1 LTPSPTL
8 GVVFLVGLSKLFQTP
23 INHAII
29 NANQSSCGA
38 IDGEKT
44 VMASPSTPKP
54 EEKTISETG
63 VTDESVQVSP
73 AHPMP
78 EHFPEVHLD
87 EDTGAVTI
95 AAPAASAEKAEKA
108 DAIKEPPKDT
118 NATIAAAPIVTSATV
133 AAPVAPTNPAAPVPY
148 APADREAIQPNYTG
162 YQAERQV
169 CVRCGSTNL
178 SRGYVV
184 DFSDKFQH
192 LHFAPRRMSTRRL
205 NWALRPFRSLTQL
218 NAVACRDCG
227 AVLLVADPHELRKAE
242 RRRSED

>member
-1 LTPSPTL
+1 
-8 GVVFLVGLSKLFQTP
+8 
-23 INHAII
+23 
-29 NANQSSCGA
+29 
-38 IDGEKT
+38 
-44 VMASPSTPKP
+44 
-54 EEKTISETG
+54 
-63 VTDESVQVSP
+63 
-73 AHPMP
+73 MP

-87 EDTGAVTI
+87 DDTGAVTI
-95 AAPAASAEKAEKA
+95 AAPAAKVEKA
-108 DAIKEPPKDT
+108 DALKEPTPDA
-118 NATIAAAPIVTSATV
+118 NATVAVAVAPVVV
-133 AAPVAPTNPAAPVPY
+133 AAPVAPTIPAAPVPY
-148 APADREAIQPNYTG
+148 APADKQTIQPNYTG

-242 RRRSED
+242 RRRSEE